1 MKKMYNEIYP
11 CIFEPKTN
19 VSADERSVYQLLSN
33 MRVVKKDNILKFL
46 VTEKTRAT
54 LKPKKHF
61 PMFLEHMGRRCAGQ
75 FLETFK
81 QS

>member
-11 CIFEPKTN
+11 CIVEPKT
-19 VSADERSVYQLLSN
+19 VSTDERRVYQLLSS
-33 MRVVKKDNILKFL
+33 MRTVKKDNILKFL